1 MELMKVFKAREEER
15 NETQETTTEFGMDC
29 NLECEATKSL
39 LSLSCSI
46 QIFRFYFKFYS
57 TYLHNVDNRNIRF
70 KSMRQLLKFLDLE
83 GEDASTPAV
92 NTTTKEKPVEKEK
105 KAKTDMQQLKT
116 LMGAVSSKITESKGW
131 SKKMREAKTFLA

>member
-1 MELMKVFKAREEER
+1 
-15 NETQETTTEFGMDC
+15 
-29 NLECEATKSL
+29 
-39 LSLSCSI
+39 
-46 QIFRFYFKFYS
+46 
-57 TYLHNVDNRNIRF
+57 
-70 KSMRQLLKFLDLE
+70 MRQLLKFLDLE

-116 LMGAVSSKITESKGW
+116 LLGAVSGKITESKGW